1 MPAVRRV
8 LVVGGGIGGL
18 SAAIALRARGVEV
31 DVVEINPRWDVY
43 GVGIIQPANQIRAL
57 AAIGLGRK
65 CIEQGYPFEGSRF
78 FDAQGNLLADV
89 PFGRIAGPEYPPMNG
104 ITRPRLHEILQ
115 DAVQKSG
122 ARVRTG
128 LTVAGL
134 DQGKYGVEV
143 RLTDGTSGSYDLVI
157 GADGLHS
164 LVRRTVFDPDLE
176 PEFSGQ
182 VVWRYNVPRLPE
194 VDRICMFQ
202 GNRGKAGFVPL
213 APDLMYILLIEK
225 PPPDSPPGRK
235 LSEDRLAGI
244 FRERLAEFGGP
255 VARVRD
261 RYITDPEKVVYRPV
275 ETILLPPPWYRGRVV
290 LIGDAAHATSPHI
303 GQGASMAIEDAVVL
317 AWELEKDVS
326 VQEALEAFMR
336 RRYER
341 CRYVVEVSA
350 RIGKGEMDPS
360 LGIDP
365 AALTAES
372 AVVLAEP
379 I

>member
-1 MPAVRRV
+1 
-8 LVVGGGIGGL
+8 
-18 SAAIALRARGVEV
+18 
-31 DVVEINPRWDVY
+31 
-43 GVGIIQPANQIRAL
+43 
-57 AAIGLGRK
+57 
-65 CIEQGYPFEGSRF
+65 
-78 FDAQGNLLADV
+78 
-89 PFGRIAGPEYPPMNG
+89 
-104 ITRPRLHEILQ
+104 
-115 DAVQKSG
+115 
-122 ARVRTG
+122 
-128 LTVAGL
+128 
-134 DQGKYGVEV
+134 
-143 RLTDGTSGSYDLVI
+143 
-157 GADGLHS
+157 
-164 LVRRTVFDPDLE
+164 
-176 PEFSGQ
+176 
-182 VVWRYNVPRLPE
+182 
-194 VDRICMFQ
+194 MFQ